1 MLILPV
7 GENTGRRTL
16 PWVCIFLIIINTLL
30 YGTATHRDNQLEIP
44 LTDQQLVSLAEHESS
59 LLMDWLSHQDSAT
72 YADAVAMNDR
82 GPDFMFA
89 YGWFNQTFTR
99 HVHEQWKSRPP
110 SEQWRDLRGEME
122 QWVTRFSAFRWGL
135 IPDAPTATTF
145 FSSMFMHG
153 DWFHLLG
160 NMVWLIIFGIAMERY
175 WGALRFSVAYL
186 VSGLGAGL
194 LFILADPDSGVP
206 LVGAS
211 GAIAGIMGLYA
222 GTYRLRQVEFFYTLG
237 FVFGSFRAPALVLF
251 PVWLGWELVQAATAD
266 SNVAYMAHAG
276 GLISGL
282 IIAFLLP
289 YTGHETRQHDDTGSE
304 EKDREVPEAC
314 RKMAEELR
322 FADAQQRCLQWLEK
336 HPTSRPLW
344 AFYLEM
350 GLRQKQLD
358 SAMKVAMKTLSNLP
372 EKAALLAWLWGEYDS
387 LGGDINRLPPPF
399 RLLLAELAWQQKRT
413 AVARAIVTDL
423 RDQRWQH
430 PRMDKLSRQLEL
442 GNA

>member
-30 YGTATHRDNQLEIP
+30 YATSTHRDNQLEIP
-44 LTDQQLVSLAEHESS
+44 LTDQQLTNLAEYEST
-59 LLMDWLSHQDSAT
+59 LLMTWLSRQDSAT
-72 YADAVAMNDR
+72 YSDAVAMNDR

-89 YGWFNQTFTR
+89 YGWFNQAFTR
-99 HVHEQWKSRPP
+99 HVHEQWQSSPP
-110 SEQWRDLRGEME
+110 TEQWRKLRGDME
-122 QWVTRFSAFRWGL
+122 QWVSRFSAFRWGL
-135 IPDAPTATTF
+135 IPNAPTATTF
-145 FSSMFMHG
+145 VSSMFMHG

-175 WGALRFSVAYL
+175 WGWLRFSIAYL
-186 VSGLGAGL
+186 AAGLGAGL
-194 LFILADPDSGVP
+194 LFIMVDPDSGVP

-211 GAIAGIMGLYA
+211 GAISGIMGLYS
-222 GTYRLRQVEFFYTLG
+222 GTYRLRKVEFFYTLG

-266 SNVAYMAHAG
+266 TNVAYMAHAG

-282 IIAFLLP
+282 ILAFLLP
-289 YTGHETRQHDDTGSE
+289 YSGHDNSPNEDTSTDI
-304 EKDREVPEAC
+304 KDREVPEAC
-314 RKMAEELR
+314 LKMAEELR
-322 FADAQQRCLQWLEK
+322 FADAQQRCEQWLAK
-336 HPTSRPLW
+336 YPTSRPLW

-358 SAMKVAMKTLSNLP
+358 SAMKNAMKTLSKTPGKVVLI
-372 EKAALLAWLWGEYDS
+372 AWLWKEYDS
-387 LGGDINRLPPPF
+387 LGGDIARLPPPF

-413 AVARAIVTDL
+413 AEARAIVTEL
-423 RDQRWQH
+423 RTQQWQH
-430 PRMDKLSRQLEL
+430 PRMDKLSQQLEL
-442 GNA
+442 SGP